1 MRPVASCTSWWM
13 RRGRCCR
20 ARGSRRGSCRRRGS
34 PARWSP
40 LRPPA
45 RSPRSRPRG
54 RARPGCR
61 PGAGGAPPPRPRG
74 TVGARPRRGRGGG
87 GAGFPRGKPPMR
99 RLLIGVVGGSSCS
112 SEEAEWAAT
121 VGRLL
126 AEHGAVLLCGG
137 LGGVM
142 EAAARGAQQAGG
154 LTVGM
159 LPGAD
164 PNEANPYI
172 DVPLATG
179 MGEMRN
185 ALIVRAAQAVIA
197 IGGGWGTLSEIAL
210 AQRIQTPVVGL
221 HDAFTSAIEI
231 PRVPTPQAAV
241 AWALEQAGRREG

>member
-1 MRPVASCTSWWM
+1 MVAGLAQSVWQ
-13 RRGRCCR
+13 
-20 ARGSRRGSCRRRGS
+20 
-34 PARWSP
+34 
-40 LRPPA
+40 
-45 RSPRSRPRG
+45 
-54 RARPGCR
+54 
-61 PGAGGAPPPRPRG
+61 
-74 TVGARPRRGRGGG
+74 
-87 GAGFPRGKPPMR
+87 
-99 RLLIGVVGGSSCS
+99 VGGSSCS

-221 HDAFTSAIEI
+221 HDAFTSTIEI

-241 AWALEQAGRREG
+241 DWAVEQAGRREV